1 LKGKLL
7 GEIDKAEVD
16 HFADIWDK
24 SLQELETMEE
34 VDGFFR
40 TYLKAHFTEKR
51 KQGQDLFDG
60 PYHREIFD
68 ASSNSLKLLHNPH
81 NIKSFLRGPFRYY
94 AGLYLKLCRLG
105 QDEHSAIPGMLLQL
119 ATEPDGWPYH
129 ADACSMFSGRSR

>member
-94 AGLYLKLCRLG
+94 AGLYLKLCALVRMNIRQFPECYYSSQLNG
-105 QDEHSAIPGMLLQL
+105 WMAI
-119 ATEPDGWPYH
+119 Y